1 MYTLTTDYSGSTS
14 PLSYK
19 TDIDGVKQFLL
30 NTANTGIVEI
40 RSADGEMA
48 AKFYG
53 PNPETEYPSVKV
65 DVLAPEEVWQAFW
78 GWPGF
83 IQIEWV

>member
-1 MYTLTTDYSGSTS
+1 MYTLTTDYLGSTS

-19 TDIDGVKQFLL
+19 TDIDGVKQFLMHVM
-30 NTANTGIVEI
+30 NIGVVEI
-40 RSADGEMA
+40 RGEDGEMA

-53 PNPETEYPSVKV
+53 PNPETKYPSVKV
-65 DVLAPEEVWQAFW
+65 DVLAPEEMQQAFR